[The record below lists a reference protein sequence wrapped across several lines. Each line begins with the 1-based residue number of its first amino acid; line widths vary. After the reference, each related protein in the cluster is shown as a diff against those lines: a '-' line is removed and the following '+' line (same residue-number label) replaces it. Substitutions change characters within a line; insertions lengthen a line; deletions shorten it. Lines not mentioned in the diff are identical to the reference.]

1 MFGSGQVFGIPTHR
15 FIGGIPIML
24 CLPYLVSSARR
35 GEATSPLLLANP
47 EAQPGRERLR
57 HLVIG
62 SPEGVRATINLLH
75 VLTYAEQATWSQ
87 LITIPPS
94 GILIT
99 PEQGEVFSLLR
110 RDRQVD

>member
-1 MFGSGQVFGIPTHR
+1 
-15 FIGGIPIML
+15 ML
-24 CLPYLVSSARR
+24 CFTRQDPWVLEEPRDLNPLTLVAP
-35 GEATSPLLLANP
+35 SP
-47 EAQPGRERLR
+47 QPGRERLR

-87 LITIPPS
+87 LIAIPRP

-110 RDRQVD
+110 RDGQRPAP

>member
-1 MFGSGQVFGIPTHR
+1 
-15 FIGGIPIML
+15 ML

-62 SPEGVRATINLLH
+62 SPEGVRATVNLLH

-87 LITIPPS
+87 LVTIPPS

-110 RDRQVD
+110 RDIERSSL

>member
-1 MFGSGQVFGIPTHR
+1 
-15 FIGGIPIML
+15 ML
-24 CLPYLVSSARR
+24 CFTRQDLRVLQELGGLDPLRLA
-35 GEATSPLLLANP
+35 SPSP
-47 EAQPGRERLR
+47 RPERLR

-75 VLTYAEQATWSQ
+75 VLTYAEQAAWSQ
-87 LITIPPS
+87 LVTIPPS

-110 RDRQVD
+110 RDSPRLER